1 MHFRRLI
8 TGVDV
13 HAGGEPGRVIIG
25 GVPEP
30 SGGNVHDKME
40 FLRDRADDLRKLM
53 LREPRGYPGLCCNLL
68 VQPSDPSAAA
78 GFVIMEQ
85 TEYPV
90 MSGSN
95 TICVATVL
103 LETGIV
109 PMTEPVTEFWVEA
122 PAGLIR
128 ISAEVSGMKVT
139 SVTFQNVPAFAAY
152 LDAPL
157 EVPEIGTLTVDVAFG
172 GMFYVLVDAE
182 TVGLQLRPDEG
193 ADLVRVGEMIKAAAR
208 EQLPVTHPTDPGISG
223 VTVCE
228 LTGPPRSA
236 DVHGRNTVVISTGA
250 LDWEKPSSWSGI
262 LDRSAC
268 GTGTCAR
275 MAVLHARGQLPM
287 NRDFRHESILD
298 TVFTGRLIG
307 QTRVGNYDAVIPTIT
322 GTAWIYAL
330 TQYVVDPDDPFP
342 TGFRVGDLWA
352 GL

>member
-1 MHFRRLI
+1 MQLQRMI
-8 TGVDV
+8 TAVDV

-25 GVPEP
+25 GVVEP
-30 SGGNVHDKME
+30 PGQSVHDKMAH
-40 FLRDRADDLRKLM
+40 LRDFADELRQLM
-53 LREPRGYPGLCCNLL
+53 LREPRGYPGLCCNLV
-68 VQPSDPSAAA
+68 VQPSEPSAAA

-103 LETGIV
+103 LETGMV
-109 PMTEPVTEFWVEA
+109 PMTEPVTEFTLEA

-128 ISAEVSGMKVT
+128 VRAAVSGTKVT
-139 SVTFQNVPAFAAY
+139 SVTFENVPAFATH
-152 LDAPL
+152 LEVPL
-157 EVPEIGTLTVDVAFG
+157 EVPELGTVTVDVAFG
-172 GMFYVLVDAE
+172 GMFYVLVEAE
-182 TVGLQLRPDEG
+182 EVGLRLTPDEG
-193 ADLVRVGEMIKAAAR
+193 ADEMIKAAAR
-208 EQLPVTHPTDPGISG
+208 DQLSVTHPTDPGISG

-228 LTGPPRSA
+228 FTGPPRGVDA
-236 DVHGRNTVVISTGA
+236 HGRNTVVISTGA
-250 LDWEKPSSWSGI
+250 LDWQKPSSWTGI

-275 MAVLHARGQLPM
+275 MAVLHAKGQLPL
-287 NRDFRHESILD
+287 NQDYRHEGILG

-307 QTRVGNYDAVIPTIT
+307 ETKVGQYQAVVPAIT

-330 TQYVVDPDDPFP
+330 TQYVLDANDPFP
-342 TGFRVGDLWA
+342 TGFRVGDLWG